1 MTDLLQLWMSNKA
14 IFNSSYVIDGL
25 TMEASPAQLLGSDEK
40 LDTSDCVVDE
50 SLDPS
55 PGGYPFEDSKIM
67 TYLAAIRG
75 KSCPV
80 DLMYA
85 ASRARCELAY
95 ALTEALWTDGHFL
108 LEDLSLSLDWSGKV
122 AGLGSGAALYKA
134 AEELAELASDL
145 DLSIRER
152 KFSEGERRLAF
163 NIIGAGERR
172 KLSSKLLPQEGSWII
187 YLPFDTDDFH
197 LGGSLLTS
205 VLGISGGK
213 SPRMEDPDYLM
224 DCVELVRE
232 LVEDGI
238 LLSAA
243 TVRRGG
249 LLSALDSMCSEKLGM
264 DIDISGLKRA
274 YPSSDL
280 SRILFSELP
289 GAVIQINDSDFD
301 YIDAEMLLQDL
312 MYFPL
317 GHPSL
322 GLKGI
327 RLSCGQKIGIE
338 AILDSLV
345 R

>member
-1 MTDLLQLWMSNKA
+1 MTDLLQLWMSNKD
-14 IFNSSYVIDGL
+14 IFHSTYVIDGV
-25 TMEASPAQLLGSDEK
+25 TMEASPAQLLGSEEK
-40 LDTSDCVVDE
+40 AEISHCIVDE

-55 PGGYPFEDSKIM
+55 PGGYPFEDSKIQ
-67 TYLAAIRG
+67 TYLNAIRG
-75 KSCPV
+75 KVCPI
-80 DLMYA
+80 DLAYGA
-85 ASRARCELAY
+85 ARARCELAY
-95 ALTEALWTDGHFL
+95 ALTDALWTEGHFL
-108 LEDLSLSLDWSGKV
+108 LEDLSLGLDWSWKV
-122 AGLGSGAALYKA
+122 DELGSGAALYRA
-134 AEELAELASDL
+134 AEEVAELASDL

-152 KFSEGERRLAF
+152 KFTEGERRLAF
-163 NIIGAGERR
+163 NIIGAEKQRR
-172 KLSSKLLPQEGSWII
+172 LSSKLQAQEGSWII

-205 VLGISGGK
+205 VLGIKGGK

-249 LLSALDSMCSEKLGM
+249 LLSALDSMTSEDVGM

-274 YPSSDL
+274 YPFSDL
-280 SRILFSELP
+280 CRILFSELP

-317 GHPSL
+317 GHPVA
-322 GLKGI
+322 GGKGV
-327 RLSCGQKIGIE
+327 RVCWGQKSGIE